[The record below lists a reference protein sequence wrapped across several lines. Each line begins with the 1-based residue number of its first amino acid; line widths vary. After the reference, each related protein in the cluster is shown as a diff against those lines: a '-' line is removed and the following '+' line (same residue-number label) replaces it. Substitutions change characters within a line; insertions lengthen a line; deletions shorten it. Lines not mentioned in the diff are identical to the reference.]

1 MNSLTPLLRLS
12 LVGMMCAALFAC
24 GDDRVA
30 PQTKPLPEAVTPPA
44 ATPEPAV
51 VQTEPAPAAPVTA
64 EAAPE
69 ATFPAPLRLAQQRNC
84 LTCHTLTQ
92 KTVGPAWRSVAEK
105 YQGQDVKAML
115 IDKVQNGGSGNFGSV
130 AMPPNASK
138 ISVAETAYLVD
149 WILKGAPN

>member
-1 MNSLTPLLRLS
+1 MNALKPLLRFS
-12 LVGMMCAALFAC
+12 LMGAMCAALAAC
-24 GDDRVA
+24 GDDRAA
-30 PQTKPLPEAVTPPA
+30 PQTTPLPTAVTPP
-44 ATPEPAV
+44 EAV
-51 VQTEPAPAAPVTA
+51 VVKPEPAPAPVAP
-64 EAAPE
+64 EAAPAAE
-69 ATFPAPLRLAQQRNC
+69 FPAPLRLAQQRNC
-84 LTCHTLTQ
+84 LTCHTMTQ

-130 AMPPNASK
+130 AMPPNSSK